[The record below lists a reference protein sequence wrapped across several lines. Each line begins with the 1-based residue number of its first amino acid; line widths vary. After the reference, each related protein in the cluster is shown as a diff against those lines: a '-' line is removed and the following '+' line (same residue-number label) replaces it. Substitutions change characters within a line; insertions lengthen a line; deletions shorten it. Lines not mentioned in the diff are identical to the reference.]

1 MDPGAYR
8 AALAV
13 ELGHSFEEVIA
24 FPPDLVPSGEVAV
37 IYPDDP
43 YIEPGTYCEWT
54 AYLSVVVFYSRTNEE
69 EALDRAEETVE
80 LVAAATN
87 AAGGS
92 YKGMSYRPINIG
104 GTDYLAA
111 VHEIVFNEEG

>member
-8 AALAV
+8 TALAV
-13 ELGHSFEEVIA
+13 ELGHSFEEVIG
-24 FPPDLVPSGEVAV
+24 FPPDIVPSGEVAV

-43 YIEPGTYCEWT
+43 YIEPGTYCDWRV
-54 AYLSVVVFYSRTNEE
+54 YLSVVVFYGRTNEE
-69 EALDRAEETVE
+69 EALDRAEETV
-80 LVAAATN
+80 VAVSSAVH

-92 YKGMSYRPINIG
+92 YRGMSYRPINIG